1 MFLNRLNALK
11 PQLTLFGAFMATVGI
26 VGYVHYAHELERY
39 RLKAGVARDL
49 ERQSIKRLQRDE
61 EFTKYV

>member
-1 MFLNRLNALK
+1 MFLNRLNQLK
-11 PQLTLFGAFMATVGI
+11 PQLTLVGAFVMTVGI

-39 RLKAGVARDL
+39 RLKAGIARDL
-49 ERQSIKRLQRDE
+49 ERQRLKRLQRDE